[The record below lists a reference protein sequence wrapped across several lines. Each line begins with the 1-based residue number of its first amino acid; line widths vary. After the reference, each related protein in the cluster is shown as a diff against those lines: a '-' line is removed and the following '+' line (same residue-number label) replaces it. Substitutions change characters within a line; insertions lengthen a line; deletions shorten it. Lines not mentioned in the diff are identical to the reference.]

1 MDHVAIKVTR
11 GLQKYREEALIEI
24 DVLREVGKYDK
35 SGKRYVIAFR
45 LNVILTNRYCK
56 LFFRWWLF
64 LKK

>member
-35 SGKRYVIAFR
+35 SGKRYVTAFC
-45 LNVILTNRYCK
+45 LLQYMV
-56 LFFRWWLF
+56 
-64 LKK
+64 